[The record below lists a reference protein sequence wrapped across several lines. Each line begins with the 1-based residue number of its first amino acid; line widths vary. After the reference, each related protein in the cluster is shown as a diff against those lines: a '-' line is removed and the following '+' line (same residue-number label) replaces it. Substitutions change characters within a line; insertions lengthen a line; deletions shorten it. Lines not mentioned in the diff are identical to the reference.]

1 MDKSLILF
9 SNDKEIYASEGHWL
23 HPLFEVEEFLAA
35 HTYASDSLFLRDKIA
50 GKAAA
55 FLVVRLGIK
64 RAHIVLVSKGA
75 LAVFARFGVDVTY
88 DQCVDM
94 IECRTEH
101 LVSEH
106 DEIENVWQMLRR
118 RAGRV
123 SGLDLDVS
131 DLHLSIDGKPILSGV
146 SFHLGKGDQ
155 MIVKGS
161 NGAGKTTLLK
171 ALLGLIPISSGSV
184 VIGGSELSKSA
195 KNKNRIGYVS
205 QEKNSG
211 QFPILAS
218 EVVEIGLTDQSFSR
232 EETQHRIEIAMKRTG
247 CWHLANRS
255 FYELS
260 GGEKQ
265 RVSMARCFCQQ
276 AQVLLLDEPTSFLDS
291 ASKNDLFNL
300 LKSLSETEAPTIVM
314 VSHDED
320 WIARFSWPVYELKNG
335 QICLNS

>member
-1 MDKSLILF
+1 MDKSLILY
-9 SNDKEIYASEGHWL
+9 SNDAEIYTSEGHWL
-23 HPLFEVEEFLAA
+23 HPLFEVEEFLAS
-35 HTYASDSLFLRDKIA
+35 HSYDRSSLFLRDKIA

-75 LAVFARFGVDVTY
+75 LAVFLRFGIDVSY
-88 DQCVDM
+88 DECVDF
-94 IECRTEH
+94 IECKTEQ
-101 LVSEH
+101 LVSEKA
-106 DEIENVWQMLRR
+106 DVETVWQMLRR

-131 DLHLSIDGKPILSGV
+131 SLCVSIDGNPVLSGI

-155 MIVKGS
+155 MIIKGA
-161 NGAGKTTLLK
+161 NGVGKTTLLK
-171 ALLGLIPISSGSV
+171 ALLKLVPITSGSV
-184 VIGGSELSKSA
+184 SVGGVDLASSKA
-195 KNKNRIGYVS
+195 KNVFGYVNQERS
-205 QEKNSG
+205 QS
-211 QFPILAS
+211 QFSILAS
-218 EVVEIGLTDQSFSR
+218 EVVEIGLTGQSYSR
-232 EETQHRIEIAMKRTG
+232 EEALHRVEIAMKRTG

-265 RVSMARCFCQQ
+265 RISMARCFCQQ
-276 AQVLLLDEPTSFLDS
+276 AQILLLDEPTSFLDQS
-291 ASKNDLFNL
+291 SKNDLFNL
-300 LKSLSETEAPTIVM
+300 LIGLSENEAPTIVM

-320 WIARFSWPVYELKNG
+320 WISRFPWPVCELKDG